1 MPDASPLMMQVL
13 GLGFLL
19 VLLVVGGYVAVRV
32 VRRRLGSTEQLDT
45 FTLQD
50 LRELRAQGQLSDAE
64 YERLRVMLIG
74 QTRNSSGPAR
84 PGKLE

>member
-19 VLLVVGGYVAVRV
+19 VLLVVGGFVAVRI
-32 VRRRLGSTEQLDT
+32 VRRRLGNSAQLDT

-50 LRELRAQGQLSDAE
+50 LRELRSQGQLSDAE

-74 QTRNSSGPAR
+74 QTRHSAGPAR
-84 PGKLE
+84 SNKSE

>member
-50 LRELRAQGQLSDAE
+50 LRDLRSQGQLSDAE

-74 QTRNSSGPAR
+74 QTRNSDGPAR
-84 PGKLE
+84 HSKPD